1 VTVSDAASGKTVL
14 VANGFTIPANG
25 TLDLG
30 TVSWEGQGV
39 LLIEGELGGKKFVNH
54 FLYGEPPFDYT
65 AIRPLLPYEREKN

>member
-1 VTVSDAASGKTVL
+1 
-14 VANGFTIPANG
+14 
-25 TLDLG
+25 
-30 TVSWEGQGV
+30 V